1 MTFVNLRKP
10 GILMR
15 ILILSSQFTFGSII
29 FLVYSISPRHCHKFV
44 GYLEEHAFQ
53 HYTDM
58 LTEIDKKNSSLSHWN
73 TLLAT

>member
-15 ILILSSQFTFGSII
+15 SLILSSQFTFGSII

-44 GYLEEHAFQ
+44 GYL
-53 HYTDM
+53 
-58 LTEIDKKNSSLSHWN
+58 
-73 TLLAT
+73 